1 MSQSLISRK
10 HIYDATE
17 NSGIEGLPQSSEGSA
32 PVINSQL
39 TTLLA
44 GFQALVNSSNS
55 IAFSNN
61 TPSLKLFESQTNAI
75 TLSGMSQSI
84 FNLTYDMI
92 KTGTPLAPIIGYLE
106 QVAGSGG
113 FSYRWKSGQTGGNSY
128 PAFYDAETKSF
139 LSYNAY
145 HSQFTV
151 YKISDVAAS
160 ADFITKAAAGTLL
173 GEETFEL
180 AAGETVGAQTQVFDT
195 DKLVPSEAMSNV
207 SYPSVGHSYIEVTNQ
222 GVRVKSANTI
232 DGNQQGR
239 LADAVAVHN
248 ALVSLQ
254 QTLEQASNVDY
265 VPANGSVLAGN
276 LNLQAAVDAVA
287 GLLADQAY
295 SINSLNTATGSN
307 DAGITNLQN
316 LVGDLAT
323 KDSTLSGASVIEVI
337 NSAATLIT
345 AIGTKYQASQGIANG
360 ATLPAIEDFIASGST
375 VLQGLQ
381 ALAAEVKTIEG
392 SLTDTWGTVF
402 FGHDQ
407 ASNPLSADQLAGT
420 VAVDT
425 LVDYFGDNVDIAA
438 YATANDTDVT
448 FIISSGESG
457 AVEDGV
463 YTRNKTTGM
472 IARADLLNES
482 SEFVKGQVVQVGSSS
497 AGRMSGWKFKLISAS
512 SPTIGTDLIKYKVI
526 DTNPVGDGTITAS
539 KLAADVVADFAE
551 RPVCKKFSQVT
562 IPANNVALNITHGLE
577 LTTQPRIIEHFVDGN
592 GALTGVTDVASD
604 NFEQDPGGAGV
615 EVFKSSRS
623 TATIVTIY
631 LTGFEL

>member
-1 MSQSLISRK
+1 MTSLISKK
-10 HIYDATE
+10 HTYDSSE
-17 NSGIEGLPQSSEGSA
+17 NSGIEGLAQSSVGSA

-39 TTLLA
+39 TTLLT
-44 GFQALVNSSNS
+44 GFQALINSSNS

-75 TLSGMSQSI
+75 TLSGLSNSI
-84 FNLTYDMI
+84 FNITYDMV
-92 KTGTPLAPIIGYLE
+92 KTGTPLQPIVGYIEHLT
-106 QVAGSGG
+106 G
-113 FSYRWKSGQTGGNSY
+113 FDRKFKSGALNGNSY
-128 PAFYDAETKSF
+128 LIFWDADSKGFVSFNSFY
-139 LSYNAY
+139 
-145 HSQFTV
+145 SQYTV
-151 YKISDVAAS
+151 YKVDDVAAS
-160 ADFITKAAAGTLL
+160 ADFISKVSAGTLV
-173 GEETFEL
+173 GDETFEIFT
-180 AAGETVGAQTQVFDT
+180 GETITSQSQAFDT
-195 DKLVPSEAMSNV
+195 DKLVPSEASAYV
-207 SYPSVGHSYIEVTNQ
+207 SYPTTGHPYLEIGTQ
-222 GVRVKSANTI
+222 GVKVSSTSTVDA
-232 DGNQQGR
+232 NQQGKI
-239 LADAVAVHN
+239 ADAVTVHN
-248 ALVSLQ
+248 ALEALKAIVELSQNTQYSAPASGALTGTTNVAAALDAAA
-254 QTLEQASNVDY
+254 TLLNNQAS
-265 VPANGSVLAGN
+265 
-276 LNLQAAVDAVA
+276 
-287 GLLADQAY
+287 
-295 SINSLNTATGSN
+295 SINTLNNNVSGN
-307 DAGITNLQN
+307 DTDITNLQN
-316 LVGDLAT
+316 LIGDLAN
-323 KDSTLSGASVIEVI
+323 KDGTLSGANVVAVI

-345 AIGTKYQASQGIANG
+345 AIGTNYQASQGLANG

-402 FGHDQ
+402 FGHNQ
-407 ASNPLSADQLAGT
+407 TTNPLSSDQLAGT

-448 FIISSGESG
+448 FIVSSGESG

-512 SPTIGTDLIKYKVI
+512 SPTLGTDLIKYKVV
-526 DTNPVGDGTITAS
+526 DTNPVGDGTITVS

-551 RPVCKKFSQVT
+551 RAVTKKFSQVT
-562 IPANNVALNITHGLE
+562 IPASNVALNITHGLE
-577 LTTQPRIIEHFVDGN
+577 LTTQPRIIEHFVDGSGN
-592 GALTGVTDVASD
+592 LTGVTDVASD